1 MILGLASSMNGAK
14 MTLIMKNLLSA
25 CLLLAV
31 VSTAHAREFRDLTNL
46 DGKTIKAELLD
57 LTEDGMVK
65 VNVNLKPFQIPL
77 SQLSV
82 ADQAWI
88 KTWDTERKQ
97 GKEAAYFSRELF
109 ADDFSAG
116 SFGERW
122 GHYKSGSVVKDGVLV
137 GITPEGSDHSAVDNI
152 KFAGEKDLQV
162 EVKFQFVSEQAKS
175 FNVWFDDKDLKE
187 SHAGHVCQV
196 TVSPTQVVM
205 SDAKTG
211 AFTLENGLYDRKK
224 ANQLTEDEKAMLE
237 TKTKRV
243 PVQLEL
249 KKWYT
254 LTARTQED
262 QIEVLIDG
270 KQVGTFQS
278 PGVAHATKSLV
289 SLTTNAVDVHYDD
302 FSLKAAAVQP

>member
-1 MILGLASSMNGAK
+1 MKARLS
-14 MTLIMKNLLSA
+14 TLLVLSF
-25 CLLLAV
+25 L
-31 VSTAHAREFRDLTNL
+31 TAAQAREFRDLTNVN
-46 DGKTIKAELLD
+46 GKTIKAELLD
-57 LTEDGMVK
+57 LTEEGILK

-77 SQLSV
+77 DQLSP
-82 ADQAWI
+82 ADQEWL
-88 KTWDTERKQ
+88 KTWNTERKH

-152 KFAGEKDLQV
+152 KFSGEKDLQV

-175 FNVWFDDKDLKE
+175 FNVWFDDKDLKQ

-196 TVSPTQVVM
+196 TVSPTQIVM

-224 ANQLTEDEKAMLE
+224 ANQLTEDEKDMLE
-237 TKTKRV
+237 TKTKRA

-289 SLTTNAVDVHYDD
+289 SLTTNAVDVLYDD